1 MATLGQL
8 IAQARKQRQLSQKE
22 LAKLVE
28 RDDGKSIAPQYLN
41 DIEHDRRTPSD
52 YILEQLA
59 KVLQLGTDLGY
70 MYYLIG
76 KWPVDLRQTSID
88 AQSFRERI
96 RIFRRGRENRG
107 KAEDDLG
114 D

>member
-28 RDDGKSIAPQYLN
+28 REDRRSIAPQYLN
-41 DIEHDRRTPSD
+41 DIEHNRRTPSD

-59 KVLQLGTDLGY
+59 TVLHLDTDLAY

-76 KWPVDLRQTSID
+76 KWPADLRHTSMD
-88 AQSFRERI
+88 AEGFREVI
-96 RIFRRGRENRG
+96 RTFRRGSEN
-107 KAEDDLG
+107 KDEDKT
-114 D
+114 

>member
-28 RDDGKSIAPQYLN
+28 REDGRSIAPQYLN
-41 DIEHDRRTPSD
+41 DIEHNRRTPSD

-59 KVLQLGTDLGY
+59 KVLQLGTDLAY

-76 KWPVDLRQTSID
+76 KWPMDLRETSMD
-88 AQSFRERI
+88 AESFRERI
-96 RIFRRGRENRG
+96 RVFRQGHENRG
-107 KAEDDLG
+107 KSRR
-114 D
+114 